1 MPTLTSGDTLSLN
14 ALAGANGVTQNS
26 NVSLG
31 TIKGSPSAGDN
42 IGLSTFAVDSIDS
55 YEGNSYTYIVEG
67 TTETY
72 TVGTTGEGS
81 NFLAKNGSYSGNVT
95 WTVPVGSKISLNTN
109 SGLSA
114 TFDVGTM
121 TNAPTQT
128 ILQSVETHTIRANFS
143 DGYNDHIG
151 SGNGYGVNKDK
162 TVYSVDS
169 YDGNSTALCL
179 TTDTPIELPNGNTI
193 ELGDVEEGM
202 ILKGYSLN
210 GLDAHDDSNYI
221 DWNTNELNAQEV
233 EVEVSNVVFSFAS
246 RYYNINNG
254 EVKATAEH
262 PFLVLEDGTY
272 RFKRTHLLNQGD
284 VLIKADEE
292 VTIESIQVVDED
304 VEIVS
309 LDVTNTD
316 TYLANGFI
324 THNKGGN
331 SHTDFDGPTAP
342 TTVSYSHPNLSW
354 SGGTADSDST
364 GGITAFDIQVSANS
378 DFSSPVIDETNWNA
392 SPIQLSGVIA
402 AGTYYGRVRN
412 KQSGLNSGWTT
423 VGGNNSTFTVTAW
436 PA

>member
-1 MPTLTSGDTLSLN
+1 MPTLSSGDTLSLN
-14 ALAGANGVTQNS
+14 NLAGANGVTQND

-55 YEGNSYTYIVEG
+55 ISGYTYAVES

-72 TVGTTGEGS
+72 TIGTTGGGT
-81 NFLAKNGSYSGNVT
+81 NFASKNGSYSGNVT
-95 WTVPVGSKISLNTN
+95 WSVPVGSKISLNTN

-114 TFDVGTM
+114 TFDVGSM
-121 TNAPTQT
+121 TNAATQT
-128 ILQSVETHTIRANFS
+128 ILQSIITHTIRGNFA

-151 SGNGYGVNKDK
+151 SSDGYNVNKDK

-179 TTDTPIELPNGNTI
+179 TVDTPIELPNGDII
-193 ELGDVEEGM
+193 EIGDVEEGM
-202 ILKGYSLN
+202 KLKGYSLN
-210 GLDAHDDSNYI
+210 GLDSHDDSNYME
-221 DWNTNELNAQEV
+221 WNTSELNAEEK

-254 EVKATAEH
+254 EVKATSEH
-262 PFLVLEDGTY
+262 PFLVLENGTY
-272 RFKRTHLLNQGD
+272 RFKRTHLLNEGD
-284 VLIKADEE
+284 ILVKSNEE
-292 VTIESIQVVDED
+292 VSIENIEIIDED
-304 VEIVS
+304 IEIVS
-309 LDVTNTD
+309 IDVTNTD

-342 TTVSYSHPNLSW
+342 TSVSYSHPNLSW
-354 SGGTADSDST
+354 SGGTADTDST
-364 GGITAFDIQVSANS
+364 GGITGYDVQVDNNS
-378 DFSSPVIDETNWNA
+378 DFSSPVIDETNWDA
-392 SPIQLSGVIA
+392 TSIQLSGVLSP
-402 AGTYYGRVRN
+402 GTYYARVRN
-412 KQSGLNSGWTT
+412 IQSGLRSAYQT
-423 VGGNNSTFTVTAW
+423 VGGSNSSFTVTAW

>member
-1 MPTLTSGDTLSLN
+1 MPTLSSGDTLSLN
-14 ALAGANGVTQNS
+14 NLAGANGVTQND

-42 IGLSTFAVDSIDS
+42 ISLSSFAVDSIGS
-55 YEGNSYTYIVEG
+55 MSGYTYAVES

-72 TVGTTGEGS
+72 TIGTTGHGS
-81 NFLAKNGSYSGNVT
+81 RFLAYNGSYSGNGT
-95 WTVPVGSKISLNTN
+95 WSVPVGSKISLNTN

-114 TFDVGTM
+114 TFDVGSM
-121 TNAPTQT
+121 TNAETQT
-128 ILQSVETHTIRANFS
+128 ILQSVITHTIRGNFA

-151 SGNGYGVNKDK
+151 SGNGYGVNKEK

-179 TTDTPIELPNGNTI
+179 TVDTPIELANGDII
-193 ELGDVEEGM
+193 EIGDAEEGM
-202 ILKGYSLN
+202 KLKGYSLN
-210 GLDAHDDSNYI
+210 GLDSHDDSNYM
-221 DWNTNELNAQEV
+221 DWNTSELNAEEK

-254 EVKATAEH
+254 EVKATSEH
-262 PFLVLEDGTY
+262 PFLILENGTY
-272 RFKRTHLLNQGD
+272 RFKRTHLLNEGD
-284 VLIKADEE
+284 ILIKANEE
-292 VTIESIQVVDED
+292 VAIESIDIVDED

-309 LDVTNTD
+309 IDVTNTD
-316 TYLANGFI
+316 TYIANGFI

-342 TTVSYSHPNLSW
+342 TSVSYSHPSLSW
-354 SGGTADSDST
+354 SGGTADTDST
-364 GGITAFDIQVSANS
+364 GGITAFDIQVDNNS
-378 DFSSPVIDETNWNA
+378 DFSSPVIDETNWDA
-392 SPIQLSGVIA
+392 SPIQLSGVIS
-402 AGTYYGRVRN
+402 AGTYYARVRN

-423 VGGNNSTFTVTAW
+423 VGGNNSSFTVTAW

>member
-14 ALAGANGVTQNS
+14 NLAGANGVTQND

-31 TIKGSPSAGDN
+31 TIKGSPSAGDD
-42 IGLSTFAVDSIDS
+42 IGLSTFAVDSIGS
-55 YEGNSYTYIVEG
+55 ISGYTYAVES

-72 TVGTTGEGS
+72 TLGTTGAGT
-81 NFLAKNGSYSGNVT
+81 NFAAKNGSYSGNGT
-95 WTVPVGSKISLNTN
+95 WSVPVGSKISLNTN

-114 TFDVGTM
+114 TFDVTSM

-128 ILQSVETHTIRANFS
+128 ILQSVITHTIRGNFA

-151 SGNGYGVNKDK
+151 SGNGYNVNRDK

-179 TTDTPIELPNGNTI
+179 TTDTPIELPNGDII
-193 ELGDVEEGM
+193 EIGDVEEGM
-202 ILKGYSLN
+202 KLKGYSLN
-210 GLDAHDDSNYI
+210 GLDSHDDSNYM
-221 DWNTNELNAQEV
+221 DWNTSELNAEEK

-246 RYYNINNG
+246 RYYDINNG
-254 EVKATAEH
+254 EVKATSEH
-262 PFLVLEDGTY
+262 PFLILENGTY
-272 RFKRTHLLNQGD
+272 RFKRTHLLSEGD
-284 VLIKADEE
+284 ILVKANEE
-292 VTIESIQVVDED
+292 VTIESIDVVDED

-309 LDVTNTD
+309 IDVTNTD
-316 TYLANGFI
+316 TYIANGFI

-342 TTVSYSHPNLSW
+342 TSVSYTHPSLSW
-354 SGGTADSDST
+354 SGGTADTDS
-364 GGITAFDIQVSANS
+364 GGITAFDIQVDNNS
-378 DFSSPVIDETNWNA
+378 DFSSPVIDETNWDA
-392 SPIQLSGVIA
+392 SPIQLSGVIS
-402 AGTYYGRVRN
+402 AGTYYARVRN

-423 VGGNNSTFTVTAW
+423 VGGNNSSFTVTVW

>member
-1 MPTLTSGDTLSLN
+1 MPTLSSGDTLSLN
-14 ALAGANGVTQNS
+14 NLAGANGVTQND

-42 IGLSTFAVDSIDS
+42 ISLSSFAVDSIGS
-55 YEGNSYTYIVEG
+55 MSGYTYAVES

-72 TVGTTGEGS
+72 TIGTTGHGS
-81 NFLAKNGSYSGNVT
+81 RFLAYNGSYSGNGT
-95 WTVPVGSKISLNTN
+95 WSVPVGSKISLNTN

-114 TFDVGTM
+114 TFDVGSM
-121 TNAPTQT
+121 TNAETQT
-128 ILQSVETHTIRANFS
+128 ILQSVITHTIRGNFA

-151 SGNGYGVNKDK
+151 SGNGYGVNKEK

-179 TTDTPIELPNGNTI
+179 TVDTPIELANGDII
-193 ELGDVEEGM
+193 EIGDAEEGM
-202 ILKGYSLN
+202 KLKGYSLN
-210 GLDAHDDSNYI
+210 GLDSHDDSNYM
-221 DWNTNELNAQEV
+221 DWNTSELNAEEK

-254 EVKATAEH
+254 EVKATSEH
-262 PFLVLEDGTY
+262 PFLILENGTY
-272 RFKRTHLLNQGD
+272 RFKRTHLLNEGD
-284 VLIKADEE
+284 ILIKANEE
-292 VTIESIQVVDED
+292 VAIESIDIVDED

-309 LDVTNTD
+309 IDVTNTD
-316 TYLANGFI
+316 TYIANGFI

-342 TTVSYSHPNLSW
+342 TSVSYSHPSLSW
-354 SGGTADSDST
+354 SGGTADTDSSA
-364 GGITAFDIQVSANS
+364 GITAFDIQVDNNS
-378 DFSSPVIDETNWNA
+378 DFSSPVIDETNWDA
-392 SPIQLSGVIA
+392 SPIQLSGVIS
-402 AGTYYGRVRN
+402 AGTYYARVRN

-423 VGGNNSTFTVTAW
+423 VGGNNSSFTVTAW

>member
-1 MPTLTSGDTLSLN
+1 MPTLSSGDTLSLN
-14 ALAGANGVTQNS
+14 NLADATGNS
-26 NVSLG
+26 AAENISLG

-42 IGLSTFAVDSIDS
+42 ISLSSFAVDSIDS
-55 YEGNSYTYIVEG
+55 MSGYTYAVES

-72 TVGTTGEGS
+72 TLGTTGHGS
-81 NFLAKNGSYSGNVT
+81 RFLAYNGSYSGNGT
-95 WTVPVGSKISLNTN
+95 WSVPVGSKISLNTN

-114 TFDVGTM
+114 TFDVGSM
-121 TNAPTQT
+121 TNAETQT
-128 ILQSVETHTIRANFS
+128 ILQSVITHTIRGNFA

-151 SGNGYGVNKDK
+151 SGNGYNVNKDK

-179 TTDTPIELPNGNTI
+179 TVDTPIELANGDII
-193 ELGDVEEGM
+193 EIGDAEEGM
-202 ILKGYSLN
+202 KLKGYSLN
-210 GLDAHDDSNYI
+210 GLDSHDDSNYM
-221 DWNTNELNAQEV
+221 DWNTSELNAEEK

-254 EVKATAEH
+254 EVKATSEH
-262 PFLVLEDGTY
+262 PFLILENGTY
-272 RFKRTHLLNQGD
+272 KFKRTHLLNEGD
-284 VLIKADEE
+284 ILIKANEE
-292 VTIESIQVVDED
+292 VAIESIDIVDED

-309 LDVTNTD
+309 IDVTNTD
-316 TYLANGFI
+316 TYIANGFI

-354 SGGTADSDST
+354 SGGTADTDSSA
-364 GGITAFDIQVSANS
+364 GITAFDIQVDNNS
-378 DFSSPVIDETNWNA
+378 DFSSPVIDETNWDA

-402 AGTYYGRVRN
+402 AGTYYARVRN

-423 VGGNNSTFTVTAW
+423 VGGNNSSFTVTAW